1 LSPTG
6 RRIAPQNLQNCAQ
19 FGWPTVT
26 VVDPR
31 SIPYETGRQQVA
43 DGCHA
48 WLQPS
53 GGWGW
58 SNAGLVVGDG
68 VSLLV
73 DTLFDLRLTQAMLD
87 GLAPLTEAAPIA
99 TLVNTHANGD
109 HCYGNEL
116 VGRAEIVASAA
127 TAEEIDDV
135 PPAMMCALMADD
147 GPVGDLFRRFFGEFD
162 FAGITVTAPTR
173 TFSDRL
179 GLDVGGTAVEL
190 IEVGPAHTRGDTIVV
205 VPDAGVVFTGD
216 ICFIEGT
223 PIAWAGPL
231 SGWVD
236 ACDLIIDAAPAV
248 VVPGHGPVTD
258 TDGVRRVREYLA
270 WVDGEARARH
280 DQGMTA
286 EEAARD
292 IASELATSPF
302 SAWGEEGRM
311 AVNVETA
318 FRHLDPGHEPADV
331 ITLFSRMADLEG
343 WAPSPS

>member
-1 LSPTG
+1 MPPVDPHAVPFTTG
-6 RRIAPQNLQNCAQ
+6 RH
-19 FGWPTVT
+19 
-26 VVDPR
+26 
-31 SIPYETGRQQVA
+31 QVG

-58 SNAGLVVGDG
+58 SNAGLVVADG
-68 VSLLV
+68 ASLLV

-87 GLAPLTEAAPIA
+87 GLAPLTDAAPIA

-116 VGRAEIVASAA
+116 VGGAQVVGGAEIVASAA
-127 TAEEIDDV
+127 TAEEMGDV
-135 PPAMMCALMADD
+135 PPATMAALNGAD
-147 GPVGDLFRRFFGEFD
+147 GEVGALFRRFFGAFHFD
-162 FAGITVTAPTR
+162 GITLTPPTR
-173 TFSDRL
+173 TFTDRL
-179 GLDVGGTAVEL
+179 ELDVAGTRIDL
-190 IEVGPAHTRGDTIVV
+190 IEVGPAHTRGDTIVH

-223 PIAWAGPL
+223 PIVWAGPL
-231 SGWVD
+231 SRWVD
-236 ACDLIIDAAPAV
+236 ACDLIVALDPEV

-258 TDGVRRVREYLA
+258 AAGVLRVRDYLA

-280 DQGMTA
+280 DRGMTA

-292 IASELATSPF
+292 IASGLSGTAF
-302 SAWGEEGRM
+302 AAWGEEGRV

-318 FRHLDPGHEPADV
+318 FRHLDPGHVPADIV
-331 ITLFSRMADLEG
+331 TLFGRMAALED
-343 WAPSPS
+343 APPAEPTVRGPATDV